1 MSDTVLYRNTR
12 WGVVGLGTTGLSCV
26 RFLRQWG
33 YPVCVFDTRMQPP
46 GMDECMQLWPEV
58 AIHRGPFA
66 IEIVH
71 QCDQLLV
78 SPGISIKEPVLQ
90 EWKNELPG
98 RELIGDIELFAQHAK
113 APVVAITGSNA
124 KSTVTTLVG
133 EMALASGLHAQVG
146 GNLGR
151 PALDLLDDACELYI
165 LELSS
170 FQLET
175 TFTLQPEVATILNIS
190 EDHLDRYESMAD
202 YHAAK
207 QRIYRNG
214 RKVVFNRQDMLTQP
228 LVHQEMRAQS
238 FGKDEPD
245 LGQWGLVQHEGDLWL
260 CQGRDLW
267 LNVRELKIRGLHNS
281 LNALAALA
289 LGTSVGLKKDAM
301 LQVLRSFAGLE
312 HRCKWVREHAGIRYY
327 DDSKGTNVGA
337 TLAALEGLGF
347 EAPVVVILG
356 GIGKGQDFRPLQAA
370 LKQYARAVVLIGV
383 DAPLIAAS
391 VPEGVPS
398 VYASNMADAVTQAR
412 LLAQPGD
419 AVLLSPACSSFDMFR
434 DYHDRG
440 QQFIRAVED
449 LS

>member
-1 MSDTVLYRNTR
+1 MSDAVLYRNTR

-26 RFLRQWG
+26 RFLRQHG
-33 YPVCVFDTRMQPP
+33 YPVSVLDTRMQPP
-46 GMDECMQLWPEV
+46 GMEECSRLWPEV
-58 AIHRGPFA
+58 EIHRGPLTA
-66 IEIVH
+66 EH
-71 QCDQLLV
+71 LSQCDQLRV
-78 SPGISIKEPVLQ
+78 SPGVSVYEPALQ
-90 EWKNELPG
+90 EWKNERPG
-98 RELIGDIELFAQHAK
+98 RQLVGDIELFAMHAK

-133 EMALASGLHAQVG
+133 EMAVASGLNTQIG
-146 GNLGR
+146 GNLGK
-151 PALDLLDDACELYI
+151 PALDLLDDRCELYV

-175 TFTLQPEVATILNIS
+175 TFSLKPEVATILNMS
-190 EDHLDRYESMAD
+190 EDHLDRYASMAE

-207 QRIYRNG
+207 QRIYRHCH
-214 RKVVFNRQDMLTQP
+214 KIVFNRQDPLTQP
-228 LVHQEMRAQS
+228 LIHQEMLVQS

-245 LGQWGLVQHEGDLWL
+245 LGQWGLVQRDGDLWL

-267 LNVRELKIRGLHNS
+267 LNVREMKIRGLHNS

-289 LGTSVGLKKDAM
+289 LGTSVGLDKEAM
-301 LQVLRSFAGLE
+301 LGVLRCFAGLE
-312 HRCKWVREHAGIRYY
+312 HRCKWIREHEGVRYY

-356 GIGKGQDFRPLQAA
+356 GIGKGQNFRPLHAA
-370 LKQYARAVVLIGV
+370 LKQFARAVVLMGV

-391 VPEGVPS
+391 VPEEVPF
-398 VYASNMADAVTQAR
+398 VFASTMSDAVAQAR
-412 LLAQPGD
+412 QLAKSGD

-440 QQFIRAVED
+440 QQFIQCVED
-449 LS
+449 LQ